1 MFPVKVTE
9 KGHVLALYKT
19 ISLIMKK
26 ILFLLLLF
34 ASHYSNAAAPKRI
47 ITLSAALTETTDAL
61 GFGKNIIAVD
71 VTSMYPA
78 FVNKLPRVSNNR
90 SVSAEGLIAFAP
102 DLVLAPEG
110 AVSKEIQYQLKS
122 AGIRFVAVQQEYSVA
137 GALHFIRVVA
147 AALEVTSKGESLAK
161 QTQLKVN
168 QALAGVKTSGKQPK
182 VLFIYARGTGTM
194 LVAGRKTSMDAI
206 ITLSGGKNAVTAF
219 DDFKPYTT
227 EALVKA
233 NPDVI
238 LMFEFGYNS
247 LGGIN
252 SILKMPGVG
261 QTTAGR
267 NKKIV
272 QLDADL
278 LVNFSVRL
286 DQAITA
292 LNQSYK

>member
-1 MFPVKVTE
+1 
-9 KGHVLALYKT
+9 
-19 ISLIMKK
+19 MKK
-26 ILFLLLLF
+26 IFYLILLV
-34 ASHYSNAAAPKRI
+34 ACSYYTYAAAPKRI
-47 ITLSAALTETTDAL
+47 ITLSAALTETADAL
-61 GFGKNIIAVD
+61 DFGKNIVAVD
-71 VTSMYPA
+71 ITSMYPA

-110 AVSKEIQYQLKS
+110 SVSKEVQYQLQS
-122 AGIRFVAVQQEYSVA
+122 AGIRFVNIKQEYSVT
-137 GALHFIRVVA
+137 GALNFIRAVA
-147 AALEVTSKGESLAK
+147 AALQVVPKGEALAKETDIKIKQSLA
-161 QTQLKVN
+161 TLKV
-168 QALAGVKTSGKQPK
+168 GGKAPK

-194 LVAGRKTSMDAI
+194 LVAGKKTSMDAI
-206 ITLSGGKNAVTAF
+206 ITLSGGKNAVSEFTE
-219 DDFKPYTT
+219 FKPYTT
-227 EALVKA
+227 EALIRA

-261 QTTAGR
+261 QTTAGK
-267 NKKIV
+267 NKRII

-286 DQAITA
+286 NLAITA
-292 LNQSYK
+292 LNNKL

>member
-1 MFPVKVTE
+1 
-9 KGHVLALYKT
+9 
-19 ISLIMKK
+19 MKK
-26 ILFLLLLF
+26 IHCLLLLF
-34 ASHYSNAAAPKRI
+34 FCWFYVQADTPKRI

-61 GFGKNIIAVD
+61 GLGKNIVAVD

-78 FVNKLPRVSNNR
+78 AVSKLPKVSNNR
-90 SVSAEGLIAFAP
+90 SVSAEALIAFAP

-122 AGIRFVAVQQEYSVA
+122 AGIRFVSIRQEYSVK
-137 GALHFIRVVA
+137 GAIDFIRAVA
-147 AALEVTSKGESLAK
+147 AAVQTLPRGEVLAK
-161 QTQLKVN
+161 QTELKVS
-168 QALAGVKTSGKQPK
+168 QALAGIRKGGKAPK

-194 LVAGRKTSMDAI
+194 LVAGKKSSLDAI
-206 ITLSGGKNAVTAF
+206 ITLAGGVNAIKEF

-238 LMFEFGYNS
+238 LMFGFGYNS
-247 LGGIN
+247 LGGIS
-252 SILKMPGVG
+252 SILRMPGVG
-261 QTTAGR
+261 QTTAGK

-272 QLDADL
+272 QMEADL

-286 DQAITA
+286 DQAITV
-292 LNQSYK
+292 LNSKF

>member
-1 MFPVKVTE
+1 
-9 KGHVLALYKT
+9 
-19 ISLIMKK
+19 MKK
-26 ILFLLLLF
+26 IRYLLLLLC
-34 ASHYSNAAAPKRI
+34 SSLYVNAAIPKRI
-47 ITLSAALTETTDAL
+47 ITLSAALTETADAL
-61 GFGKNIIAVD
+61 GFGKNIVAVD

-78 FVNKLPRVSNNR
+78 FVNKLPKVSNNR

-110 AVSKEIQYQLKS
+110 SVSKEIQYQLKS
-122 AGIRFVAVQQEYSVA
+122 AGIRFVGIKQEYSVV
-137 GALHFIRVVA
+137 GALAFIRTVA
-147 AALEVTSKGESLAK
+147 AALQSASKGEILAK
-161 QTQLKVN
+161 QTEIKIKQSLATIKTGGKV
-168 QALAGVKTSGKQPK
+168 PK

-194 LVAGRKTSMDAI
+194 LVAGKKTSMDAI
-206 ITLSGGKNAVTAF
+206 ITLSGGKNAVQEF
-219 DDFKPYTT
+219 NEFKPYTT
-227 EALVKA
+227 EALIKA
-233 NPDVI
+233 DPDVI

-261 QTTAGR
+261 QTKAGK

-286 DQAITA
+286 DQAIKA
-292 LNQSYK
+292 LNNQL

>member
-1 MFPVKVTE
+1 
-9 KGHVLALYKT
+9 
-19 ISLIMKK
+19 MKK
-26 ILFLLLLF
+26 IVCLVLLVATHL
-34 ASHYSNAAAPKRI
+34 YVNAAVPKRI
-47 ITLSAALTETTDAL
+47 ITLGAALTETVDAM
-61 GFGKNIIAVD
+61 GFGKNIVAVD

-78 FVNKLPRVSNNR
+78 FVTKLPRVSNNR

-110 AVSKEIQYQLKS
+110 SVSKEVQYQLKS
-122 AGIRFVAVQQEYSVA
+122 AGIRFVNIRQEYSVN
-137 GALHFIRVVA
+137 GALVFIRSVA
-147 AALEVTSKGESLAK
+147 EALQVPQKGDALARQAEQK
-161 QTQLKVN
+161 IK
-168 QALAGVKTSGKQPK
+168 QALAAVKADGGKQPK

-194 LVAGRKTSMDAI
+194 LVAGKKTSMDAI
-206 ITLSGGKNAVTAF
+206 ITLSGGRNAVTEF
-219 DDFKPYTT
+219 TEFKPYTT
-227 EALVKA
+227 EALIRA

-252 SILKMPGVG
+252 SILRMPGMG
-261 QTTAGR
+261 QTTAGK
-267 NKKIV
+267 NKRIV

-292 LNQSYK
+292 LHQKL

>member
-1 MFPVKVTE
+1 
-9 KGHVLALYKT
+9 
-19 ISLIMKK
+19 MKK

-34 ASHYSNAAAPKRI
+34 AGQYANAAAPKRI

-78 FVNKLPRVSNNR
+78 YVNKLPKVSNNR

-110 AVSKEIQYQLKS
+110 SVSKEIQYQLKS
-122 AGIRFVAVQQEYSVA
+122 AGIRFIAIKQEFSVA
-137 GALHFIRVVA
+137 GALQFIRTVA
-147 AALEVTSKGESLAK
+147 AALESAPKGEVLAK
-161 QTQLKVN
+161 QTQAKIN
-168 QALAGVKTSGKQPK
+168 QSLAGVKAGNKSPK

-206 ITLSGGKNAVTAF
+206 ITLAGGKNAVTAF

-261 QTTAGR
+261 QTTAGKNR
-267 NKKIV
+267 KIV

-292 LNQSYK
+292 LSQSYK